1 VEKYKRTYR
10 RKRKTQNL
18 KFGKKLGRC
27 KMQDAAESHGDYFFS
42 ISQRCDLFLILAV
55 ISFVISLREAL
66 E

>member
-1 VEKYKRTYR
+1 
-10 RKRKTQNL
+10 
-18 KFGKKLGRC
+18 
-27 KMQDAAESHGDYFFS
+27 MQDAAESHGDYFFS